1 MKHRSSSGKRTIRKA
16 RKALGVEAERALL
29 RFVNGLD
36 WLTRDPSSVVDQTPF
51 DVVFLRDKVQVRRYL
66 PLEEELELGPEA
78 LRELPGNLAPQGKHR
93 VPVLLIPP
101 LMVKPL
107 IYDLVDNRSYVRTLL
122 QAGYDVFLLDF
133 GEPDRSDAYVTLDHY
148 ILNWIPAAVDAVC
161 RESGCGSL
169 SMIGYCMGG
178 LFALM
183 HASVNQDRR
192 VRNIVTI
199 GSPVDAS
206 KMGQLAWFVRLT
218 HDQIDFISRRL
229 GNIPGDLSSAAFKMV
244 APFKSFTR
252 YADLFINL
260 WNQEYVNDYDALSQ
274 WTDNFVDYPGKAFRQ
289 LLNDFLVGDKLKDG
303 RWEFGGHA
311 ADLGNISSSL
321 LAFAGQD
328 DQIAPVSAIR
338 QILDLVPTED
348 KELKVV
354 PGGHMGV
361 FGGRQAP
368 AEVWEVSAAW
378 LAARSN

>member
-1 MKHRSSSGKRTIRKA
+1 
-16 RKALGVEAERALL
+16 
-29 RFVNGLD
+29 
-36 WLTRDPSSVVDQTPF
+36 
-51 DVVFLRDKVQVRRYL
+51 
-66 PLEEELELGPEA
+66 
-78 LRELPGNLAPQGKHR
+78 
-93 VPVLLIPP
+93 
-101 LMVKPL
+101 MVKPL

-122 QAGYDVFLLDF
+122 RAGYDVFLLDF

-161 RESGCGSL
+161 RESGSDSL

-260 WNQEYVNDYDALSQ
+260 WNQEYINDYDALSQ

-289 LLNDFLVGDKLKDG
+289 LLNDFLVGDKLKHG

-378 LAARSN
+378 LATRSN